1 MSHLALILSA
11 SYMMIHVI
19 MKSSVIVTSW
29 GRVELAVSL
38 QEFFILQFVACS
50 TGIPQILSKLRKG
63 PSPFVP

>member
-1 MSHLALILSA
+1 MPHLVLILSA

-19 MKSSVIVTSW
+19 MKSVIVTSW
-29 GRVELAVSL
+29 GRVELAVFL